1 MVADVFQEKPQR
13 NVVPRIAGL
22 TRGGDQIN
30 YLCKIEFFVTWFGKR
45 YTAQNLMA
53 QKSNTPFFRRYVTKE
68 EGDFTNGI
76 SYSMWYARKALNSR
90 HEQIPQGI
98 ALEQDLLLLTFKY
111 RIKLF
116 FSSKN
121 GIDFQNLN
129 NHHFKSHQSKQ
140 NSCLKVLE
148 RIFLKHWPIR
158 LPFSSLHTDSV
169 LSSIPVYF
177 VRKTFIFLSRCKS
190 PYAETE
196 LSCGL
201 FYHSE

>member
-1 MVADVFQEKPQR
+1 MVADVFQGKPQR

-30 YLCKIEFFVTWFGKR
+30 YLCKIKFFVTWFGKR

-98 ALEQDLLLLTFKY
+98 ALEYDLLLLTFKY
-111 RIKLF
+111 RTKIILF
-116 FSSKN
+116 KQKWYRFLELK
-121 GIDFQNLN
+121 
-129 NHHFKSHQSKQ
+129 QS
-140 NSCLKVLE
+140 
-148 RIFLKHWPIR
+148 
-158 LPFSSLHTDSV
+158 PF
-169 LSSIPVYF
+169 
-177 VRKTFIFLSRCKS
+177 
-190 PYAETE
+190 
-196 LSCGL
+196 
-201 FYHSE
+201 